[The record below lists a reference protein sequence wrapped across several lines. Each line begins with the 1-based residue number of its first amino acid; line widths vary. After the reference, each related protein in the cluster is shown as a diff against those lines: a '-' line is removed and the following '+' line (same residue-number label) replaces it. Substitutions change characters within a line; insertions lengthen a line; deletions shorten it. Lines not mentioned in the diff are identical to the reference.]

1 MICYESFGRSMTEKE
16 PEFRSYDPDFFNAIF
31 AVSYNKKG
39 ITKDHHIKE
48 KKEKKKKKSK
58 YCSLPCIN

>member
-39 ITKDHHIKE
+39 ITKGHHIKE
-48 KKEKKKKKSK
+48 KKGKKKKK
-58 YCSLPCIN
+58 